1 MQPEA
6 SLADMHASIDHPDWI
21 GNLMN
26 RTGMHGNSTESIIRD
41 LEKFPSSTRAV
52 HWLQATEN
60 LAR

>member
-52 HWLQATEN
+52 H
-60 LAR
+60 